1 MIYVLI
7 DRTKQ
12 LCFVTII
19 KNGNIWI
26 MKNPQK
32 SFITKIK
39 INILF
44 KKGFRTFIVVKYTWT
59 ITTYNKKRAH

>member
-1 MIYVLI
+1 VFCY
-7 DRTKQ
+7 DN
-12 LCFVTII
+12 

-59 ITTYNKKRAH
+59 ITTYNKKRAQ

>member
-26 MKNPQK
+26 MENPQK

-39 INILF
+39 N
-44 KKGFRTFIVVKYTWT
+44 KYFIQ
-59 ITTYNKKRAH
+59 KRI

>member
-26 MKNPQK
+26 MENPQK

>member
-26 MKNPQK
+26 IENPKK

-39 INILF
+39 NKYLF